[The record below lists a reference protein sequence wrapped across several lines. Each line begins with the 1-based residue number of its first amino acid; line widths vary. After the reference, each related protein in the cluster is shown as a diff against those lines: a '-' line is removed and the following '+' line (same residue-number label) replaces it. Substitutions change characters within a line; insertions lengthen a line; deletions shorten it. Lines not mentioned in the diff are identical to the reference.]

1 MKPDPELALYYEHVK
16 SGMFYVLGS
25 LNTATCIVCCIVMIL
40 FLRLVKR
47 IVSRTTVHTSDSRE
61 NILTSEVGVNTIVTS
76 LHITLIIAFTILT
89 FCEELIYPKIQ
100 LRAQIRVSTA
110 FYFIT
115 GAVDIFVSYIIWFML
130 DEGQSSPLMI
140 IDESS

>member
-1 MKPDPELALYYEHVK
+1 M
-16 SGMFYVLGS
+16 LGS

-47 IVSRTTVHTSDSRE
+47 IVGRTTVHTADSRE

-89 FCEELIYPKIQ
+89 CCEELIYPNIQ
-100 LRAQIRVSTA
+100 PRAQIRVSTA

-130 DEGQSSPLMI
+130 DESHNSPLMI